1 MDNNIIGRLYK
12 HFKGG
17 YYRVLMVAKNTETG
31 EDLVIYKN
39 INDSQIWARPYDIFF
54 EKVEV
59 NGILVDRM
67 KYVES
72 VSSEISAMIWSATKE
87 EK

>member
-1 MDNNIIGRLYK
+1 MDSIVGRLYK

-17 YYRVLMVAKNTETG
+17 YYRVLMVAKDTETG

-39 INDSQIWARPYDIFF
+39 INDRQIWARPYDMFF

-59 NGILVDRM
+59 NGVLVDRM
-67 KYVES
+67 KYVGS
-72 VSSEISAMIWSATKE
+72 VSSEISAMILSSTKE
-87 EK
+87 EN